1 MVHLAYPSG
10 RLSQAMAVI
19 LASIASSILRM
30 ALSEFTLLFLRSEC
44 TEACSHSKSLT
55 MLHVLFERNISFG

>member
-10 RLSQAMAVI
+10 GLSQAMAVI

-30 ALSEFTLLFLRSEC
+30 ALSEFTLRFLRSEC
-44 TEACSHSKSLT
+44 TEACSHSKKLDDVAC
-55 MLHVLFERNISFG
+55 LV